1 MKKSVIYGKRI
12 AAVLF
17 ASMLAAAS
25 VPVHAGDI
33 FEEVT
38 ASAVQE
44 TTEPVML
51 HLGENQ
57 DEPETDT
64 GGGTEKKI
72 PPQIKITR
80 ERISGSIEGGK
91 NFETNLI
98 IDNSSQDYPLQD
110 VKLTLEGSGEMVL
123 REPTNVITL
132 GTIKANEQR
141 NCRVRLK
148 TEQLL
153 TSSAQTMM
161 ATLEYSYESEEGLK
175 RESIQTEII
184 FPTVPSE
191 DDAENSQE
199 PTDVGAGD
207 LDSGGY
213 SDGGSSDSSG
223 SSDPE
228 KKTLDVATP
237 NVIVSR
243 YDYGGQVEAG
253 QEFML
258 HLELK
263 NTSSQTAVG
272 NMIMA
277 VETGESLA
285 ITNASNS
292 TYIENINPQ
301 ETVSIEIPM
310 KALADG
316 KPEGSRLEISFK
328 YEFVAK
334 ETRTQATSTEKIA
347 IPVIQPDKYIVS
359 EAVLE
364 NEIHQNTETTI
375 SIPYVNKGK
384 GTIYNVEAKL
394 ETDDNLEAT
403 ESYLYLGNLDAGAS
417 GTVDFIVNP
426 RKKGNQK
433 AKVRITY
440 EDSSNKQ
447 QEIVKEVK
455 MKVQDEA
462 PDESEMYGMGM
473 DEGFAEEPQ
482 TAAWKKYAL
491 WGGGAGLLLLTAG
504 LIYKKRKK
512 EKSLLLE
519 EDEDD
524 EEDDW

>member
-1 MKKSVIYGKRI
+1 MRKNGIYRKRI
-12 AAVLF
+12 AAVLC
-17 ASMLAAAS
+17 ACILAAGS
-25 VPVHAGDI
+25 VTVRAGDI
-33 FEEVT
+33 HEEVPVL
-38 ASAVQE
+38 SVQE
-44 TTEPVML
+44 KAGPIRL
-51 HLGENQ
+51 NLGKDQ
-57 DEPETDT
+57 DEPSEDT
-64 GGGTEKKI
+64 GNSAEKTE

-80 ERISGSIEGGK
+80 EKISGAIEGGK

-98 IDNSSQDYPLQD
+98 IDNSSQDYPLKD
-110 VKLTLEGSGEMVL
+110 VKLTLEGSSEMVL
-123 REPTNVITL
+123 REPTNTITL

-141 NCRVRLK
+141 DCKVRLK
-148 TEQLL
+148 TEQLI
-153 TSSAQTMM
+153 TSSAQTMQV
-161 ATLEYSYESEEGLK
+161 TLEYSYETEGGVR
-175 RESIQTEII
+175 RERMQTEII
-184 FPTVPSE
+184 IPTAPSE
-191 DDAENSQE
+191 DSSGGEEE
-199 PTDVGAGD
+199 PTDIGAGD
-207 LDSGGY
+207 SSLGGGY
-213 SDGGSSDSSG
+213 SESSG
-223 SSDPE
+223 SDGESPDTE

-277 VETGESLA
+277 VETGEALA

-301 ETVSIEIPM
+301 ETVNIDIPM

-316 KPEGSRLEISFK
+316 KQEGFRLEISFK
-328 YEFVAK
+328 YEYVSK

-347 IPVIQPDKYIVS
+347 IPVVQPDKYIVS

-375 SIPYVNKGK
+375 SLPYVNKGK
-384 GTIYNVEAKL
+384 ATIYNVEAKL

-447 QEIVKEVK
+447 KEIVKEVK

-462 PDESEMYGMGM
+462 PDESDMYGMG
-473 DEGFAEEPQ
+473 AEETYEQEPQ
-482 TAAWKKYAL
+482 TVAWKKYGL
-491 WGGGAGLLLLTAG
+491 WGGGAALILLAAG
-504 LIYKKRKK
+504 IIHKKKKK

-519 EDEDD
+519 EEEDD
-524 EEDDW
+524 EEDEW

>member
-1 MKKSVIYGKRI
+1 MKENKIFRKRI
-12 AAVLF
+12 AAVVF
-17 ASMLAAAS
+17 AGILTVVR
-25 VPVHAGDI
+25 VPVWAGETH
-33 FEEVT
+33 EELA

-44 TTEPVML
+44 DPEPVTL

-57 DEPETDT
+57 EESEEDKGNKAEKTEPPRIT
-64 GGGTEKKI
+64 
-72 PPQIKITR
+72 ITR
-80 ERISGSIEGGK
+80 EKISGAVEGGK

-98 IDNSSQDYPLQD
+98 IDNTSQDYPLKD
-110 VKLTLEGSGEMVL
+110 VKLTLEVSGEMVL
-123 REPTNVITL
+123 REPTNMITL

-141 NCRVRLK
+141 DCRVRLK
-148 TEQLL
+148 TEPLI
-153 TSSAQTMM
+153 TASAQVMS
-161 ATLEYSYESEEGLK
+161 ATLEYSYETEEGMK
-175 RESIQTEII
+175 RENMQTEII
-184 FPTVPSE
+184 IPTAPSE
-191 DDAENSQE
+191 D
-199 PTDVGAGD
+199 G
-207 LDSGGY
+207 DSGGEDAADPGMGDINPGGGF
-213 SDGGSSDSSG
+213 SDSGSSDSG
-223 SSDPE
+223 SSDTE

-243 YDYGGQVEAG
+243 YDYGSQVEAG
-253 QEFML
+253 QEFLL

-272 NMIMA
+272 NMIMS
-277 VETGESLA
+277 VETGEALA

-301 ETVSIEIPM
+301 ETVNIDIPM
-310 KALADG
+310 KALAEG
-316 KPEGSRLEISFK
+316 KVEGSRLEISFK

-334 ETRTQATSTEKIA
+334 DVRTQATSTEKIA
-347 IPVIQPDKYIVS
+347 IPVVQPDKYIVS

-375 SIPYVNKGK
+375 SLPYVNKGK

-394 ETDDNLEAT
+394 ETDDNLESA
-403 ESYLYLGNLDAGAS
+403 ESYLYMGNLDAGAS

-447 QEIVKEVK
+447 KEIVKEVK

-473 DEGFAEEPQ
+473 EDALIQEPQ
-482 TAAWKKYAL
+482 TAAWKKYGL
-491 WGGGAGLLLLTAG
+491 WGGGAALVLLAAG
-504 LIYKKRKK
+504 IIYKKRKK
-512 EKSLLLE
+512 EKTLLLE
-519 EDEDD
+519 EEEDD